1 MYDFQAMQFAAVC
14 RSLMKAFVQRRP
26 LRSGSLITTIFGDS
40 LATRHCDVSLS
51 GLILLLE
58 PFGLTERLVRT
69 SIGRLAQDRWLT
81 SKRIGRLS
89 YYRLTT
95 DGEIR
100 FAEATRKIYG
110 APRED
115 WRGSWTTLIL
125 PTDTGRESRENIRNI
140 LQWSG
145 FGQICPGVHI
155 HPEIGLE
162 AAQKLIAGCGTHMNP
177 VLLESQCTDADADRR
192 MVELGWDLD
201 SLERRYTKFI
211 TSFVPALDALSKEPN
226 PAPVHCFHIRTLLIH
241 EYRKVHLLD
250 PMLPPRLLPRDWAGS
265 AAYEL
270 CKRLY
275 LAIGE
280 GSDQYVQSVLTTSSG
295 PMPGPSAETRNRFTS
310 P

>member
-1 MYDFQAMQFAAVC
+1 MKFAAVAC
-14 RSLMKAFVQRRP
+14 SLMRAFVQRRP
-26 LRSGSLITTIFGDS
+26 LRGGSLITTIFGDS
-40 LATRHCDVSLS
+40 LASRHCDVSLS
-51 GLILLLE
+51 GLIVLLE
-58 PFGLTERLVRT
+58 PFGLTGRLVRT
-69 SIGRLAQDRWLT
+69 SIGRLAQGRWVT

-89 YYRLTT
+89 YYRLTAA
-95 DGEIR
+95 GEIR

-115 WRGSWTTLIL
+115 WRGRWATLIL
-125 PTDTGRESRENIRNI
+125 PAETGREAREHIRNI

-145 FGQICPGVHI
+145 FGQLCPGVHI
-155 HPEIGLE
+155 HPEIRLE
-162 AAQKLIAGCGTHMNP
+162 AAQTLVAGCSSQMQP
-177 VLLESQCTDADADRR
+177 VLLESRSIDADADRR

-211 TSFVPALDALSKEPN
+211 TSFVPALDALSKERN
-226 PAPVHCFHIRTLLIH
+226 PEPMHCFHIRTLLIH

-250 PMLPPRLLPRDWAGS
+250 PLLPPRLLPRDWAGS

-275 LAIGE
+275 LAISE
-280 GSDQYVQSVLTTSSG
+280 RSDQYVQSVLRSSSG
-295 PMPGPSAETRNRFTS
+295 PLPPPSAETRNRFTS